1 MNQTPLCS
9 YVYKWL
15 LMSTHNAVKCE
26 HANSHPR
33 VCQSASIPNK
43 YLPSRDGCRFIK
55 GRWLCAF
62 LPADC
67 VLSTWKLSENLDW
80 YPKSLNYLRGCLLG
94 KSVPAPL
101 DMYPRPWG
109 QSFLKATV
117 PGKGQ
122 TSQFGPQPRPPSQQH
137 SDLVTEFLLL
147 DPIWHILCKTSVK
160 Q

>member
-1 MNQTPLCS
+1 MYTNGSWWAPTMQS
-9 YVYKWL
+9 
-15 LMSTHNAVKCE
+15 NA
-26 HANSHPR
+26 SM
-33 VCQSASIPNK
+33 QI
-43 YLPSRDGCRFIK
+43 
-55 GRWLCAF
+55 
-62 LPADC
+62 
-67 VLSTWKLSENLDW
+67 STWECVNQPAYQINICQAGMDAVSSKAIGYVPSSQLTVFSQRENSENLDW
-80 YPKSLNYLRGCLLG
+80 YPKSLNYLRWCLLG